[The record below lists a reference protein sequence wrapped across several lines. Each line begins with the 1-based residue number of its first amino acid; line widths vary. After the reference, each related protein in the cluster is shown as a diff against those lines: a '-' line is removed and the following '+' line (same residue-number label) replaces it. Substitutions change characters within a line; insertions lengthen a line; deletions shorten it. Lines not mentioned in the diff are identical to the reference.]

1 MKLRYSVLIKFTL
14 AVAILSTLGSC
25 EKDFLEPESLSTF
38 DKNFVF
44 SNVDDAR
51 NAVNAMYAHFN
62 QDAFR
67 SRLSNNMTGNT
78 DIEHSSGWTSDGDRY
93 QIWRLD
99 AVTSNRDL
107 DIVWTYAYRA
117 IRDANIAI
125 EGLTQS
131 GNLDATDESVRK
143 TFNHLLGECHTLRA
157 FWYSMLTFYFGDVPY
172 VTSAPVAGGDFLLPK
187 TDRNQILSAEIE
199 AMKSIEENMLWADQ
213 LPYGIEQINREYTLA
228 LIARIALQRGGY
240 FLKPDLNI
248 ERSNDYLDY
257 YQVARDYSNK
267 LITNKDR
274 PLPTDFRQIFMN
286 LHKFISPVNEDILF
300 EVPFPIGSGDVAWNI
315 GIDVNGGSNATHD
328 YGSGNNYMKMPI
340 TYYLSFDSKDKRREV
355 TCGLYKIDENFQY
368 DWIERG
374 ISQGKFGRHWLE
386 NPPGKS
392 TAKGTG
398 INWPMMRYSDVLL
411 MFAEAENELNGP
423 TSLAS
428 EALKRV
434 RQRAF
439 DDNDW
444 SEKVDQYVATAA
456 ASKEAFFNAIVD
468 ERAWEFGGEMI
479 RKYELIRWGI
489 YDDKIKETVD
499 GLKLLADRRE
509 QASTYNLPDYMF
521 WKVNADGQF
530 EILNPDSYLSAAPD
544 NSWTRESF
552 VNGLW
557 DNTKGN
563 YQDFILRDWENHLS
577 PPWGGNFPRYIFPIP
592 TSAIEASQ
600 GKLSNDGY
608 QF

>member
-1 MKLRYSVLIKFTL
+1 
-14 AVAILSTLGSC
+14 
-25 EKDFLEPESLSTF
+25 
-38 DKNFVF
+38 
-44 SNVDDAR
+44 
-51 NAVNAMYAHFN
+51 
-62 QDAFR
+62 
-67 SRLSNNMTGNT
+67 
-78 DIEHSSGWTSDGDRY
+78 
-93 QIWRLD
+93 
-99 AVTSNRDL
+99 
-107 DIVWTYAYRA
+107 
-117 IRDANIAI
+117 
-125 EGLTQS
+125 
-131 GNLDATDESVRK
+131 
-143 TFNHLLGECHTLRA
+143 
-157 FWYSMLTFYFGDVPY
+157 
-172 VTSAPVAGGDFLLPK
+172 
-187 TDRNQILSAEIE
+187 
-199 AMKSIEENMLWADQ
+199 
-213 LPYGIEQINREYTLA
+213 
-228 LIARIALQRGGY
+228 
-240 FLKPDLNI
+240 
-248 ERSNDYLDY
+248 
-257 YQVARDYSNK
+257 
-267 LITNKDR
+267 
-274 PLPTDFRQIFMN
+274 
-286 LHKFISPVNEDILF
+286 
-300 EVPFPIGSGDVAWNI
+300 
-315 GIDVNGGSNATHD
+315 
-328 YGSGNNYMKMPI
+328 MPI
-340 TYYLSFDSKDKRREV
+340 TYYLSFDNKDKRREI

-411 MFAEAENELNGP
+411 MFVEAENELNGP

-439 DDNDW
+439 DANDW

-499 GLKLLADRRE
+499 GLKLIADRRE
-509 QASTYNLPDYMF
+509 QASTYNLPDYIF

-530 EILNPDSYLSAAPD
+530 EVLNPDSYLSAAPD
-544 NSWTRESF
+544 DTWTRESF
-552 VNGLW
+552 INSLW
-557 DNTKGN
+557 DDTKGN
-563 YQDFILRDWENHLS
+563 YQDFILRDWENHLN

-600 GKLSNDGY
+600 GKLLNDGY

>member
-1 MKLRYSVLIKFTL
+1 MKLKYSVLIKFTL
-14 AVAILSTLGSC
+14 SVAILSTLGSC

-131 GNLDATDESVRK
+131 GNLDATDESVRI
-143 TFNHLLGECHTLRA
+143 TFNHLLGECYTLRA

-187 TDRNQILSAEIE
+187 TDRNQILSAEID

-286 LHKFISPVNEDILF
+286 LHKFISPVNEDILL

-328 YGSGNNYMKMPI
+328 YGSGNNYMQMPI
-340 TYYLSFDSKDKRREV
+340 TYYLSFDNKDKRREI

-439 DDNDW
+439 DANDW

-499 GLKLLADRRE
+499 GLKLIADRRE
-509 QASTYNLPDYMF
+509 QASTYNLPDYIF

-530 EILNPDSYLSAAPD
+530 EVLNPDSYLSAAPD
-544 NSWTRESF
+544 DTWTRESF
-552 VNGLW
+552 INSLW
-557 DNTKGN
+557 DDTKGN
-563 YQDFILRDWENHLS
+563 YQDFILRDWENHLN

-600 GKLSNDGY
+600 GKLLNDGY

>member
-1 MKLRYSVLIKFTL
+1 MLRKILKKHAL
-14 AVAILSTLGSC
+14 ILSATALVFSSC
-25 EKDFLEPESLSTF
+25 TEDFLEPDSLSTF
-38 DKNFVF
+38 DKGYIF

-51 NAVNAMYAHFN
+51 NAANAIYSYFN

-143 TFNHLLGECHTLRA
+143 TFNHLLGECYTLRA

-187 TDRNQILSAEIE
+187 TDRNEILAAEIE
-199 AMKSIEENMLWADQ
+199 AMKSIEENMLWADE
-213 LPYGIEQINREYTLA
+213 LPHGIEQINREYTLG

-248 ERSNDYLDY
+248 DRASDYLDF
-257 YQVARDYSNK
+257 YQIARDYSNK
-267 LITNKDR
+267 LISLKDR
-274 PLPTDFRQIFMN
+274 SLPNDFRQVFMN
-286 LHKFISPVNEDILF
+286 LHKFISPVNNDILF

-439 DDNDW
+439 DANDW

-468 ERAWEFGGEMI
+468 E
-479 RKYELIRWGI
+479 
-489 YDDKIKETVD
+489 
-499 GLKLLADRRE
+499 
-509 QASTYNLPDYMF
+509 
-521 WKVNADGQF
+521 
-530 EILNPDSYLSAAPD
+530 
-544 NSWTRESF
+544 
-552 VNGLW
+552 
-557 DNTKGN
+557 
-563 YQDFILRDWENHLS
+563 
-577 PPWGGNFPRYIFPIP
+577 
-592 TSAIEASQ
+592 
-600 GKLSNDGY
+600 
-608 QF
+608 